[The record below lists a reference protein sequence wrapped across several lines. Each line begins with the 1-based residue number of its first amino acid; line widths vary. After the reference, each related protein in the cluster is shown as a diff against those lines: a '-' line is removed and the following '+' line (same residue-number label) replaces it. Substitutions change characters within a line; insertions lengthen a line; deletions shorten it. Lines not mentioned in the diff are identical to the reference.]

1 MKESIFDKVE
11 KEYHA
16 HLDKCKQCEGEPF
29 NLCVE
34 GKKIMDRL
42 VSIPVSV
49 QRKK

>member
-16 HLDKCKQCEGEPF
+16 HLDKCKQCNNEPF
-29 NLCVE
+29 NLCLV
-34 GKKIMDRL
+34 GAAIMNRL